1 MSHEEF
7 DNLVQNRVGN
17 TEITPPAFVWQNVEE
32 AIRQRKKKR
41 AFFWWFGGGAALLAG
56 FSLFHYLGNQQMPSN
71 EALLIAANTKTES
84 LVAATLN
91 EVKPVI
97 EVTNTTLLG
106 VNNTS
111 IENSTTYINK
121 NINQNKAKSPSITS
135 NKYLVAQNAEF
146 QKKANDF
153 LQSMPNELISDQ
165 ITLDAPNPSENS
177 ILLNNEIDKKRT
189 DKQIDLLAQ
198 KSILLEKNPKPY
210 LNINPIKPFW
220 RKKNNRN
227 CYDFSGKD
235 AVFMLEGYVSPLLV
249 QRSLTANTSVGTEQ
263 GLIDKRNTTEAK
275 SFAMSS
281 GVRAAAIWGPFVF
294 RTGINFNQFTE
305 IFTYKNP
312 NWLNVTTHFGYVDGK
327 LVEIAP
333 PTVEYGEKYIKSY
346 NRFYFIDVPLIAGVE
361 MRKGRVGVS
370 LNGGISMNAFFGKR
384 GSVLTANDE
393 IIKVKPSKPTD
404 QKIFKSNVGLSAL
417 GSVQTFYH
425 YNAKTRLFVEPTF
438 QGILKPVTSAN
449 YSLEQRYQMWG
460 LKIGVARIL
469 DK

>member
-7 DNLVQNRVGN
+7 DKSVQNRVGN

-41 AFFWWFGGGAALLAG
+41 AFFWWMGGSAALLAG
-56 FSLFHYLGNQQMPSN
+56 FSLFYNFGHQQTSSN
-71 EALLIAANTKTES
+71 EAFLIAVNAKQES
-84 LVAATLN
+84 FVATTSN
-91 EVKPVI
+91 YVKPVI
-97 EVTNTTLLG
+97 D
-106 VNNTS
+106 VNNAASNTEVVAP
-111 IENSTTYINK
+111 IENSTSLNNK
-121 NINQNKAKSPSITS
+121 KSNQNKAKSPSFTS
-135 NKYLVAQNAEF
+135 NKDLVRQNAEF

-165 ITLDAPNPSENS
+165 IILNAPNPSENS
-177 ILLNNEIDKKRT
+177 VLLNNEISQKRT

-198 KSILLEKNPKPY
+198 KSILLDKNPKPY

-220 RKKNNRN
+220 RKKNNRS
-227 CYDFSGKD
+227 CYDFSGKN

-263 GLIDKRNTTEAK
+263 GLIEKRNTTESN

-281 GVRAAAIWGPFVF
+281 GVRAAAIWGPFIF
-294 RTGINFNQFTE
+294 RAGVNYNQFTE
-305 IFTYKNP
+305 IFSYKNP

-333 PTVEYGEKYIKSY
+333 PTIEYGEKFIKSY
-346 NRFYFIDVPLIAGVE
+346 NRFYFLDVPLLAGVE
-361 MRKGRVGVS
+361 MRKGKVGLS

-384 GSVLTANDE
+384 GAVLTANDE
-393 IIKVKPSKPTD
+393 IITVNPTKPTD
-404 QKIFKSNVGLSAL
+404 EKIFKSNVGLSAL

-425 YNAKTRLFVEPTF
+425 YNARTRLFVEPTF

-449 YSLEQRYQMWG
+449 YALEQRYQMWG
-460 LKIGVARIL
+460 LKMGVARIL
-469 DK
+469 D